1 MIVFTRR
8 FRPQFPLE
16 LAELLLPVA
25 GERFAPPRRLVP
37 LLVKIWCA
45 EGKASGLVGR
55 WAPDRTVLSDLTTF
69 PKLMERLGA
78 TTRRD
83 IRRATEKD
91 GLTREDDWSVDQI
104 IDFHR
109 DHDLTNPNL
118 PDRDEL
124 QRLHEAG
131 RLTISAAV
139 VEGEALAVHA
149 SIEDFPRVRFLKG
162 YGKRKEADNPA
173 RYSLVGRANKTL
185 HYLDMAAY
193 HAAGFETYDWGG
205 FTGVADNGIDRFK
218 LQFLGEIS
226 SQVHFRGVL
235 PPGARDVAF

>member
-8 FRPQFPLE
+8 FRPQVPLE
-16 LAELLLPVA
+16 LAELLMPVA
-25 GERFAPPRRLVP
+25 GERFAARRRVGP

-45 EGKASGLVGR
+45 ERKAAGLVGR
-55 WAPDRTVLSDLTTF
+55 WVPDRTVLSELAGF
-69 PKLMERLGA
+69 PKLLERLGA

-83 IRRATEKD
+83 IRRATDKD
-91 GLTREDDWSVDQI
+91 GLAREDGWSVDQI

-109 DHDLTNPNL
+109 DHDPTNPNR
-118 PDRDEL
+118 PDRGEL
-124 QRLHEAG
+124 QRLRDAG

-139 VEGEALAVHA
+139 VDGEALAVHA

-173 RYSLVGRANKTL
+173 RYSLVGRANKAL

-193 HAAGFETYDWGG
+193 HAAGYETYDWGG
-205 FTGVADNGIDRFK
+205 FTGVPDNGIDRFK
-218 LQFLGEIS
+218 LQFLGEVAG
-226 SQVHFRGVL
+226 QVHFRGVL
-235 PPGARDVAF
+235 PPGGRDVAF